1 MKRNLNTLS
10 VFAALLLSA
19 CGSGNG
25 TGQNTPQSSNAFSE
39 SRLVAEKTGAI
50 PVLDRT
56 TSLLGTDAD
65 GNGVRDD
72 IDAYIN
78 ALPDTMAQKKAL
90 KQNSA
95 ALSASLVVNLTNQA
109 AVDVVDQLMMDAS
122 SCRYSVYGVDAAR
135 KYSKD
140 IEKYTINTK
149 ERFAAYMKY
158 NQASSGRMLSFSS
171 AGSNCAP

>member
-78 ALPDTMAQKKAL
+78 SLPDTALQKKAL
-90 KQNSA
+90 KQVATSLTETLTVDTLNPTAVSTAVTNSMNSIRCI
-95 ALSASLVVNLTNQA
+95 SAQ
-109 AVDVVDQLMMDAS
+109 
-122 SCRYSVYGVDAAR
+122 YGDNGYKSA
-135 KYSKD
+135 KT

-149 ERFAAYMKY
+149 ERFVVYMKF
-158 NQASSGRMLSFSS
+158 NQEMSGKVWPMP
-171 AGSNCAP
+171 AKGVNCAP